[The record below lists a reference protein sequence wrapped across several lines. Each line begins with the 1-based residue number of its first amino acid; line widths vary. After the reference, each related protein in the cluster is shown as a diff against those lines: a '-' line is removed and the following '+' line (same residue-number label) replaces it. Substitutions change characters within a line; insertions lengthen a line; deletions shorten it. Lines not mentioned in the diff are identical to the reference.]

1 MEAGEISA
9 AAAMA
14 ALANEQDNIA
24 NNLANIQSPA
34 YKRKVG
40 RFVEYLSDLQAAD
53 GSPLTVPVFTQN
65 VDFSQGDVKVTGNDL
80 DLALIGKGFFQV
92 RTPFGIRYTRVGSL
106 HPNRK
111 GELCTPSGY
120 QILATDGQPIRI
132 NLAEGEGSQIMVD
145 PVGSVRTKS
154 GNLLGVLGIYTFKD
168 PQKLTPQ
175 GEGIYAA
182 PPEARPYPATECKVE
197 QGALESANANPIEEL
212 VTMLVTKRSFEAAAK
227 SLVQVQKARDSFLA
241 AARQ

>member
-1 MEAGEISA
+1 METGEITV

-14 ALANEQDNIA
+14 ALSSEQDNISH
-24 NNLANIQSPA
+24 NLANLQSPA

-53 GSPLTVPVFTQN
+53 GKPLTIPVFTES

-92 RTPFGIRYTRVGSL
+92 KTPFGIRYTRVGSL
-106 HPNRK
+106 HPNQK

-120 QILATDGQPIRI
+120 LVLSTDGQPIRVD
-132 NLAEGEGSQIMVD
+132 LAEGEGSQIMVD

-154 GNLLGVLGIYTFKD
+154 GTLLGVLGIYTFKD
-168 PQKLTPQ
+168 PHKLTPQ
-175 GEGIYAA
+175 GDGLFAAA
-182 PPEARPYPATECKVE
+182 PGMRPYPATECKVE
-197 QGALESANANPIEEL
+197 QGALESANANSVEEL
-212 VTMLVTKRSFEAAAK
+212 VTMLVTKRSFEAAARA
-227 SLVQVQKARDSFLA
+227 LVQVQRARDSFLA